1 MTITRPDPNA
11 KPITLS
17 LTIADGRWSS
27 PQLEMGAGFAGVLV
41 MTSVQ
46 RFRPYQL
53 VEWKAKY
60 LKDMDRFGK
69 ILDNLQAA
77 RDVQRF
83 PGRDGRPA
91 FAVRAPKA
99 AQLSAKQPPLTQT
112 QTMSFERQA
121 NTTMVV
127 VKGLHSIEEPT
138 FAELAKSLR
147 TLSASTLRGPMDI
160 EGSTLFFV
168 GPADS
173 MFEQTVK
180 AIQVGKIAQ
189 DKLRDTVTVELPTS
203 LKEESST
210 ADAGAKAK

>member
-1 MTITRPDPNA
+1 
-11 KPITLS
+11 
-17 LTIADGRWSS
+17 
-27 PQLEMGAGFAGVLV
+27 
-41 MTSVQ
+41 
-46 RFRPYQL
+46 
-53 VEWKAKY
+53 
-60 LKDMDRFGK
+60 
-69 ILDNLQAA
+69 
-77 RDVQRF
+77 
-83 PGRDGRPA
+83 
-91 FAVRAPKA
+91 
-99 AQLSAKQPPLTQT
+99 
-112 QTMSFERQA
+112 MSFERQA

-189 DKLRDTVTVELPTS
+189 RQAERHRDRRTADLAEGGVFNRRRRCEGQIKARGSGPLRQT
-203 LKEESST
+203 ESSRS
-210 ADAGAKAK
+210 A

>member
-1 MTITRPDPNA
+1 MDSELVDQQKMRSFKGHAFFEGTGAKVFAELRAFTKTMKSDPLAIIDTVKVTAKKESDASAKVTITRPDPNA

-77 RDVQRF
+77 KTSSDFQDVMGGQLL
-83 PGRDGRPA
+83 P
-91 FAVRAPKA
+91 FALQKVR
-99 AQLSAKQPPLTQT
+99 
-112 QTMSFERQA
+112 
-121 NTTMVV
+121 
-127 VKGLHSIEEPT
+127 
-138 FAELAKSLR
+138 
-147 TLSASTLRGPMDI
+147 
-160 EGSTLFFV
+160 
-168 GPADS
+168 
-173 MFEQTVK
+173 
-180 AIQVGKIAQ
+180 
-189 DKLRDTVTVELPTS
+189 
-203 LKEESST
+203 SSVPNSPR
-210 ADAGAKAK
+210 